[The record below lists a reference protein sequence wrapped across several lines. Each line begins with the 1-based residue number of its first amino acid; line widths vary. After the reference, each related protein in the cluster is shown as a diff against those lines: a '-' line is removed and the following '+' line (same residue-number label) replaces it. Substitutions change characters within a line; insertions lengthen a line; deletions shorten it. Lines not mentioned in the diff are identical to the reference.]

1 MVSGN
6 KEYWSLKQSHC
17 LIRKLRRVGSKKKA
31 VEDATAEVE
40 DAKMLLQVLATQ
52 TKGCWQ
58 SLED

>member
-31 VEDATAEVE
+31 VENATAEVE
-40 DAKMLLQVLATQ
+40 DAKMLLEDLATK
-52 TKGCWQ
+52 TKGC
-58 SLED
+58 